1 VNFTRL
7 YFAKAFD
14 KIIFVGLSN
23 AFVCDIS
30 LYHHKFCV
38 MKKLWAIS
46 FVFTTSTA
54 VAQVNDSTQQEMN
67 LRDKVL
73 NEIQHVFQQKTR
85 SIDSTVISLDQRLSM
100 LDKSI
105 AASKDVKDKA
115 DKLAERLQAIEE
127 KQKAIE
133 ANELNLFQA
142 NYQSALVNLVSMD
155 REIKPLMLFN
165 STKAFFNSL
174 SETGNPMNYDGYTK
188 WYNQYAAF
196 VKEKKAESP
205 VLTVTNN
212 LLNFAGNFTKGAP
225 VTGPITSALFSSM
238 TSYIDNLGK
247 KEKALKAQ
255 SEEMLTLTMK
265 ISQFNYDNERIETEW
280 EAITTELQDLQKK
293 FDKTL
298 KENLAILKITPADFE
313 AKFSKEND
321 AEKRYQY
328 LTMLRDKAA
337 QFVATERD
345 QNPKEW
351 RQKAYIQMND
361 VQSLKQRFGQVT
373 FRISQNLLKYKEL
386 FEKYKNDPQLGS
398 RIRDLEIKM
407 KELQESFD
415 KTFDPLEY
423 INSANRM
430 YKV

>member
-1 VNFTRL
+1 MKRL
-7 YFAKAFD
+7 LLFSFMFSATT
-14 KIIFVGLSN
+14 IF
-23 AFVCDIS
+23 
-30 LYHHKFCV
+30 
-38 MKKLWAIS
+38 
-46 FVFTTSTA
+46 
-54 VAQVNDSTQQEMN
+54 AQVDSLSHEMN

-73 NEIQHVFQQKTR
+73 NDIQNNFNTKTK
-85 SIDSTVISLDQRLSM
+85 SIDSTVTTLDKRLSN
-100 LDKSI
+100 LDRSI
-105 AASKDVKDKA
+105 AESKDAKDKA
-115 DKLAERLQAIEE
+115 DKLAQRLQAVEE

-133 ANELNLFQA
+133 ANELNIFQA
-142 NYQSALVNLVSMD
+142 NYQSAMVNLVSMD

-205 VLTVTNN
+205 VLNVTSN

-238 TSYIDNLGK
+238 TTYIDNIGK

-265 ISQFNYDNERIETEW
+265 ISQFNYDNDRIENEW
-280 EAITTELQDLQKK
+280 ESITAELQDLQKK
-293 FDKTL
+293 FDKSL
-298 KENLAILKITPADFE
+298 KENLAIIKTSPADFE
-313 AKFSKEND
+313 ANFSKEND

-328 LTMLRDKAA
+328 LTRLRDGAA
-337 QFVATERD
+337 KFVTAERE

-386 FEKYKNDPQLGS
+386 FEKYKADPQLGS
-398 RIRDLEIKM
+398 RIKDLEIKM

>member
-1 VNFTRL
+1 MKPTHLLLLIFTFL
-7 YFAKAFD
+7 WSNVFAQLQDA
-14 KIIFVGLSN
+14 SN
-23 AFVCDIS
+23 
-30 LYHHKFCV
+30 
-38 MKKLWAIS
+38 
-46 FVFTTSTA
+46 
-54 VAQVNDSTQQEMN
+54 EMN

-73 NEIQHVFQQKTR
+73 NDIQQNFASKTNA
-85 SIDSTVISLDQRLSM
+85 IDSTVTKLNQRVST

-105 AASKDVKDKA
+105 AESKDAKDKA
-115 DKLAERLQAIEE
+115 DKLMQRVQAVEE
-127 KQKAIE
+127 KQIAIE
-133 ANELNLFQA
+133 QNELNIFQA

-155 REIKPLMLFN
+155 REIKPLLLFN

-174 SETGNPMNYDGYTK
+174 SQAGNPMNYDGYTK

-196 VKEKKAESP
+196 VKDKKGESP
-205 VLTVTNN
+205 TLTVTNN
-212 LLNFAGNFTKGAP
+212 ILNFASGFTKGVPIAGP
-225 VTGPITSALFSSM
+225 VTSVLFTSM
-238 TSYIDNLGK
+238 TSYIDHLGK
-247 KEKALKAQ
+247 KQKDLKAQ

-265 ISQFNYDNERIETEW
+265 LAQFNHDKDQIENEW

-293 FDKTL
+293 YEKSL
-298 KENLAILKITPADFE
+298 NENLGIIKTASGDFQNN
-313 AKFSKEND
+313 FSKEND

-328 LTMLRDKAA
+328 LTKLRDNAA
-337 QFVATERD
+337 AFVDKEKKS
-345 QNPKEW
+345 NPKEW
-351 RQKAYIQMND
+351 RQKAFVQMND

-386 FEKYKNDPQLGS
+386 FDKYKTDPQLGS
-398 RIRDLEIKM
+398 RIKDLELKM

>member
-1 VNFTRL
+1 
-7 YFAKAFD
+7 
-14 KIIFVGLSN
+14 
-23 AFVCDIS
+23 
-30 LYHHKFCV
+30 
-38 MKKLWAIS
+38 
-46 FVFTTSTA
+46 
-54 VAQVNDSTQQEMN
+54 
-67 LRDKVL
+67 
-73 NEIQHVFQQKTR
+73 
-85 SIDSTVISLDQRLSM
+85 
-100 LDKSI
+100 
-105 AASKDVKDKA
+105 
-115 DKLAERLQAIEE
+115 
-127 KQKAIE
+127 
-133 ANELNLFQA
+133 
-142 NYQSALVNLVSMD
+142 
-155 REIKPLMLFN
+155 
-165 STKAFFNSL
+165 
-174 SETGNPMNYDGYTK
+174 
-188 WYNQYAAF
+188 
-196 VKEKKAESP
+196 
-205 VLTVTNN
+205 LTVTNN

>member
-1 VNFTRL
+1 M
-7 YFAKAFD
+7 
-14 KIIFVGLSN
+14 
-23 AFVCDIS
+23 
-30 LYHHKFCV
+30 
-38 MKKLWAIS
+38 MKK
-46 FVFTTSTA
+46 FA
-54 VAQVNDSTQQEMN
+54 VLMSALCIYALAGAQDSSVAGAQS

-73 NEIQHVFQQKTR
+73 DDIQKNFTTKTK
-85 SIDSTVISLDQRLSM
+85 SFDSTVSQLDQRMSA

-105 AASKDVKDKA
+105 NESKDVKDKA
-115 DKLAERLQAIEE
+115 DKLVLRVQAVEE
-127 KQKAIE
+127 KQKALE
-133 ANELNLFQA
+133 QNELNIFQA
-142 NYQSALVNLVSMD
+142 NYQSAMVNLVSME
-155 REIKPLMLFN
+155 REIKPLVLFN

-188 WYNQYAAF
+188 WYNSYAAF
-196 VKEKKAESP
+196 VKEKKTESP
-205 VLTVTNN
+205 VLNVTSN
-212 LLNFAGNFTKGAP
+212 LLTFASGFSKGVP
-225 VTGPITSALFSSM
+225 VTGPITSALFTSM
-238 TSYIDNLGK
+238 TSYIDNIGK

-265 ISQFNYDNERIETEW
+265 ISQFNFDNGQIENEW

-293 FDKTL
+293 YDKSL
-298 KENLAILKITPADFE
+298 KENLGIIKITPADFDNN
-313 AKFSKEND
+313 FSKQND

-328 LTMLRDKAA
+328 LTRLRDEAA
-337 QFVATERD
+337 RFVSNEKKS
-345 QNPKEW
+345 NPKEW
-351 RQKAYIQMND
+351 RQAAYIQMND

-386 FEKYKNDPQLGS
+386 FDKYRSDPQLGS
-398 RIRDLEIKM
+398 RIKDLEIKM

>member
-1 VNFTRL
+1 MKYL
-7 YFAKAFD
+7 LS
-14 KIIFVGLSN
+14 IF
-23 AFVCDIS
+23 
-30 LYHHKFCV
+30 
-38 MKKLWAIS
+38 IS
-46 FVFTTSTA
+46 FLAFSA
-54 VAQVNDSTQQEMN
+54 MAQFDSLKHEMT

-73 NEIQHVFQQKTR
+73 NDIQNNFNNRTQ
-85 SIDSTVISLDQRLSM
+85 SIDSTVNKLDQRLSS

-105 AASKDVKDKA
+105 AQSKDANEKA
-115 DKLAERLQAIEE
+115 DKLQQRVQAVEA

-133 ANELNLFQA
+133 QNELNLFQA
-142 NYQSALVNLVSMD
+142 NYQSAMVNLVSMD
-155 REIKPLMLFN
+155 REIKPLLLFN
-165 STKAFFNSL
+165 STKSFFNAL

-188 WYNQYAAF
+188 WYNQYAAY

-205 VLTVTNN
+205 VLNVTSN
-212 LLNFAGNFTKGAP
+212 LLSFAGNFTKGTP

-247 KEKALKAQ
+247 KEKALKEQ
-255 SEEMLTLTMK
+255 SEQMLTLTMK
-265 ISQFNYDNERIETEW
+265 ISQFNYDNDRIENEW
-280 EAITTELQDLQKK
+280 ESITTELQDLQKK
-293 FDKTL
+293 YDKSL
-298 KENLAILKITPADFE
+298 KENLAIIKTSPANFQSN
-313 AKFSKEND
+313 FSDEND

-328 LTMLRDKAA
+328 LTKLRDEAA
-337 QFVATERD
+337 KFVSQEKEK
-345 QNPKEW
+345 NPKDW
-351 RQKAYIQMND
+351 RQKAFIQMND

-386 FEKYKNDPQLGS
+386 FEKYKADPQLGT
-398 RIRDLEIKM
+398 RIKDLEIKM

>member
-1 VNFTRL
+1 M
-7 YFAKAFD
+7 
-14 KIIFVGLSN
+14 
-23 AFVCDIS
+23 
-30 LYHHKFCV
+30 
-38 MKKLWAIS
+38 MKKFS
-46 FVFTTSTA
+46 FLIGVLGIITSLQAQDSATA
-54 VAQVNDSTQQEMN
+54 SAQS

-73 NEIQHVFQQKTR
+73 DDIQKNFATKTK
-85 SIDSTVISLDQRLSM
+85 SYDSTVSQLDQRMSL

-105 AASKDVKDKA
+105 TESKDVKEKA
-115 DKLAERLQAIEE
+115 DKLVQRVQAVEE

-133 ANELNLFQA
+133 QNELNIFQA
-142 NYQSALVNLVSMD
+142 NYQSAMVNLVSME

-188 WYNQYAAF
+188 WYNSYAAF
-196 VKEKKAESP
+196 VKDKKAESP
-205 VLTVTNN
+205 VLNVTSN
-212 LLNFAGNFTKGAP
+212 LLSFAGTFSKGVP
-225 VTGPITSALFSSM
+225 ISGPITSALFSSM
-238 TSYIDNLGK
+238 TTYIDNIGK

-265 ISQFNYDNERIETEW
+265 ISQFNYDNDQIENEW
-280 EAITTELQDLQKK
+280 ESITVELQDLQKK
-293 FDKTL
+293 YDKSL
-298 KENLAILKITPADFE
+298 KENLGIIKVSQSDFDLN
-313 AKFSKEND
+313 FSKQND

-328 LTMLRDKAA
+328 LTKVRDEAA
-337 QFVATERD
+337 TFVAAEKKK
-345 QNPKEW
+345 NPKDW
-351 RQKAYIQMND
+351 RQAAFVQMND

-386 FEKYKNDPQLGS
+386 FDKYRADPQLGTK
-398 RIRDLEIKM
+398 IKDLEIKM

>member
-1 VNFTRL
+1 
-7 YFAKAFD
+7 
-14 KIIFVGLSN
+14 
-23 AFVCDIS
+23 
-30 LYHHKFCV
+30 
-38 MKKLWAIS
+38 MKKLLILLFCS
-46 FVFTTSTA
+46 IT
-54 VAQVNDSTQQEMN
+54 VNCFGQIDSIKHEMT

-73 NEIQHVFQQKTR
+73 NDIQTSFSSKTQA
-85 SIDSTVISLDQRLSM
+85 IDSTVSQLDQRLSS

-105 AASKDVKDKA
+105 AASKDAKDKA
-115 DKLAERLQAIEE
+115 DKLQQRVIAVEE

-133 ANELNLFQA
+133 QNELNIFQA
-142 NYQSALVNLVSMD
+142 NYQSAMVNLVSMD
-155 REIKPLMLFN
+155 REIKPLLLFN

-188 WYNQYAAF
+188 WYNQYAAY
-196 VKEKKAESP
+196 VKDKKAESP
-205 VLTVTNN
+205 VLTVTSN
-212 LLNFAGNFTKGAP
+212 LLSFAGNFTKGAP

-238 TSYIDNLGK
+238 TTYIDNLGK
-247 KEKALKAQ
+247 KEKELKKQ

-265 ISQFNYDNERIETEW
+265 ISQFNYDNDRIENEW
-280 EAITTELQDLQKK
+280 ESITTELQDLQKK
-293 FDKTL
+293 FDKSL
-298 KENLAILKITPADFE
+298 KENLAIIKTSPADFE
-313 AKFSKEND
+313 ANFSKEND

-328 LTMLRDKAA
+328 LTKLRDAA
-337 QFVATERD
+337 AKFVNSEKEN
-345 QNPKEW
+345 NPKEW

-386 FEKYKNDPQLGS
+386 FEKYKADPQLGG
-398 RIRDLEIKM
+398 RIKDLEIKM

>member
-1 VNFTRL
+1 MKRL
-7 YFAKAFD
+7 FYFSFMFLATTAF
-14 KIIFVGLSN
+14 
-23 AFVCDIS
+23 
-30 LYHHKFCV
+30 
-38 MKKLWAIS
+38 
-46 FVFTTSTA
+46 
-54 VAQVNDSTQQEMN
+54 AQVDSLNHEMN

-73 NEIQHVFQQKTR
+73 NDIQNNFNTKTR
-85 SIDSTVISLDQRLSM
+85 SIDSTVITLDKRLSN
-100 LDKSI
+100 LDRSI
-105 AASKDVKDKA
+105 AESKDAKDKA
-115 DKLAERLQAIEE
+115 DKLAQRLQAVEE

-133 ANELNLFQA
+133 ANELNIFQA
-142 NYQSALVNLVSMD
+142 NYQSAMVNLVSMD

-205 VLTVTNN
+205 VLNVTNN
-212 LLNFAGNFTKGAP
+212 LLSFAGNFTKGAP

-238 TSYIDNLGK
+238 TTYIDNIGK

-265 ISQFNYDNERIETEW
+265 ISQFNYDNDRIENEW
-280 EAITTELQDLQKK
+280 ESITTELQDLQKK
-293 FDKTL
+293 FDKSL
-298 KENLAILKITPADFE
+298 KENLAIIKTSPADFE
-313 AKFSKEND
+313 ANFSKEND

-328 LTMLRDKAA
+328 LTRLRDGAA
-337 QFVATERD
+337 NFVAAERN
-345 QNPKEW
+345 QNPKDW

-386 FEKYKNDPQLGS
+386 FEKYKTDPQLGS
-398 RIRDLEIKM
+398 RIKDLEIKM

>member
-1 VNFTRL
+1 M
-7 YFAKAFD
+7 
-14 KIIFVGLSN
+14 
-23 AFVCDIS
+23 
-30 LYHHKFCV
+30 
-38 MKKLWAIS
+38 MKKCVLLSA
-46 FVFTTSTA
+46 FLYTLLPA
-54 VAQVNDSTQQEMN
+54 YAQDPVSAQS

-73 NEIQHVFQQKTR
+73 DDIQKNFTTKTK
-85 SIDSTVISLDQRLSM
+85 SFDSTVSQLDLRMSA

-105 AASKDVKDKA
+105 NESKDVKDKA
-115 DKLAERLQAIEE
+115 DKLVLRVQAVEE

-133 ANELNLFQA
+133 QNELNIFQA
-142 NYQSALVNLVSMD
+142 NYQSAMVNLISME

-174 SETGNPMNYDGYTK
+174 SETGNPMNYEGYTK
-188 WYNQYAAF
+188 WYNSYAAF

-205 VLTVTNN
+205 ALNVTSN
-212 LLNFAGNFTKGAP
+212 LLNFASGFTKGVP

-238 TSYIDNLGK
+238 TTYIDNIGK

-265 ISQFNYDNERIETEW
+265 VSQFNFDNGQIENEW

-293 FDKTL
+293 YDKSL
-298 KENLAILKITPADFE
+298 KENLGIIKVSQADFDNN
-313 AKFSKEND
+313 FSRQND
-321 AEKRYQY
+321 AERRYQY
-328 LTMLRDKAA
+328 LTRVRDEAA
-337 QFVATERD
+337 SFVANEKKN
-345 QNPKEW
+345 NPKEW
-351 RQKAYIQMND
+351 RQAAYVQMND

-386 FEKYKNDPQLGS
+386 FDKYRTDPQLGS
-398 RIRDLEIKM
+398 RIKDLEIKM

>member
-1 VNFTRL
+1 MKRL
-7 YFAKAFD
+7 LLLSFMFSGTT
-14 KIIFVGLSN
+14 IF
-23 AFVCDIS
+23 
-30 LYHHKFCV
+30 
-38 MKKLWAIS
+38 
-46 FVFTTSTA
+46 
-54 VAQVNDSTQQEMN
+54 AQVDSLSHEMN

-73 NEIQHVFQQKTR
+73 NDIQNNFNTKTK
-85 SIDSTVISLDQRLSM
+85 SIDSTVTTLDKRLSN
-100 LDKSI
+100 LDRSI
-105 AASKDVKDKA
+105 AESKDAKDKA
-115 DKLAERLQAIEE
+115 DKLAQRLQAVEE

-142 NYQSALVNLVSMD
+142 NYQSAMVNLVSMD

-205 VLTVTNN
+205 VLNVTSN
-212 LLNFAGNFTKGAP
+212 LLSFAGNFTKGAP

-238 TSYIDNLGK
+238 TTYIDNIGK
-247 KEKALKAQ
+247 KEKALKTQ

-265 ISQFNYDNERIETEW
+265 ISQFNYDNDRIENEW
-280 EAITTELQDLQKK
+280 ESITAELQDLQKK
-293 FDKTL
+293 FDKSL
-298 KENLAILKITPADFE
+298 KENLAIIKTSPADFE
-313 AKFSKEND
+313 ANFSKEND

-328 LTMLRDKAA
+328 LTRLRDGAA
-337 QFVATERD
+337 KFVAAERD
-345 QNPKEW
+345 QNPKDW

-386 FEKYKNDPQLGS
+386 FEKYKADPQLGS
-398 RIRDLEIKM
+398 RIKDLEIKM